1 MFDKMD
7 KLYMDTRARGTCF
20 LRHLKSE
27 ERGASDIVAIIAIIV
42 IVLAVAVIFR
52 EKLTDVVTKAFDNV
66 TTWIGTGETGGAGAG
81 AGAGAGG
88 GN

>member
-7 KLYMDTRARGTCF
+7 KLYLDARTRGKQLVQDFRE
-20 LRHLKSE
+20 E

-52 EKLTDVVTKAFDNV
+52 EQITSVVKSAFKNV
-66 TTWIGTGETGGAGAG
+66 TDWINSGTKDGAG
-81 AGAGAGG
+81 
-88 GN
+88 N